1 MRAPATT
8 RAHKLLEECPHELIP
23 YNFSREDF
31 VCVSEGID
39 PTTAQHELAL
49 VSQKAQQVHSV
60 ISAGVHQDYTKYH
73 QELMAE
79 ISAYPELV
87 RAVENDSHRL
97 EARVRTVG
105 KRAQSRLKPIH
116 GGSTDEEALVDDI
129 THDLED
135 IFEVG
140 GIESLAAL
148 RKMTFPTGILL
159 KIRDLIIGVLGCIV
173 VATIN
178 RIFFLVFISAYGPA
192 IGIIL
197 GVCIIAPIVEE
208 FYKVIT
214 VRFTDSQMPSF
225 VTFVLEFIHYSNQI
239 FGVAVA
245 MSNPISMVGFIIVG
259 AIVRTYALEMHMTT
273 TQYYTADM
281 AQFGHIRRKTM
292 FAGMLL
298 HSVWNLTSSMFAIIQ
313 GLIAIFPALTLYL
326 GARGTVSIANIVNKV
341 LKRDLALPT
350 GSTT

>member
-1 MRAPATT
+1 MT
-8 RAHKLLEECPHELIP
+8 RARKLLERCPHELIP

-39 PTTAQHELAL
+39 PATAQHELNL
-49 VSQKAQQVHSV
+49 VAQKAQQVHSA
-60 ISAGVHQDYTKYH
+60 ISAGIHQDYSKYH

-79 ISAYPELV
+79 IGAYPDLV

-148 RKMTFPTGILL
+148 RKMTFPPGILR
-159 KIRDLIIGVLGCIV
+159 KIRDLIIGVLGCLVIMV
-173 VATIN
+173 IN
-178 RIFFLVFISAYGPA
+178 SLFFVIFVTAYGPG
-192 IGIIL
+192 IGMIL
-197 GVCIIAPIVEE
+197 GSCVIAPIVEE

-214 VRFTDSQMPSF
+214 VRFTNSQMPAF
-225 VTFVLEFIHYSNQI
+225 VTFVLEFIQYSSQI
-239 FGVAVA
+239 FAIA
-245 MSNPISMVGFIIVG
+245 ITMSNPITMVSFIIVG
-259 AIVRTYALEMHMTT
+259 AIVRMYALEMHMTT
-273 TQYYTADM
+273 TQYYTKDM
-281 AQFGHIRRKTM
+281 AQFGHVRRKTM
-292 FAGMLL
+292 FAGMIL
-298 HSVWNLTSSMFAIIQ
+298 HSVWNLTASIFAVIN

>member
-1 MRAPATT
+1 MIAPT
-8 RAHKLLEECPHELIP
+8 RAHRLLDGCPHELIP

-31 VCVSEGID
+31 VCVSESID
-39 PTTAQHELAL
+39 PATAQHELNL
-49 VSQKAQQVHSV
+49 VSQKAQQLHSA

-116 GGSTDEEALVDDI
+116 GGSTDEEALVDEI

-148 RKMTFPTGILL
+148 RKMTFPPGILL
-159 KIRDLIIGVLGCIV
+159 KIRDLIIGVLGCLVIMV
-173 VATIN
+173 IN
-178 RIFFLVFISAYGPA
+178 SIFFVIFVTSFGSG
-192 IGIIL
+192 IGMIL
-197 GVCIIAPIVEE
+197 GACIIAPILEE
-208 FYKVIT
+208 VYKVIT
-214 VRFTDSQMPSF
+214 VRFTGSQLPSF
-225 VTFVLEFIHYSNQI
+225 VTFVLEFIQYSSQI
-239 FGVAVA
+239 FAVATA
-245 MSNPISMVGFIIVG
+245 MSNPITMVGFIIVG

-298 HSVWNLTSSMFAIIQ
+298 HSVWNLTASIFSTIQ
-313 GLIAIFPALTLYL
+313 GLISIFPALTLYL